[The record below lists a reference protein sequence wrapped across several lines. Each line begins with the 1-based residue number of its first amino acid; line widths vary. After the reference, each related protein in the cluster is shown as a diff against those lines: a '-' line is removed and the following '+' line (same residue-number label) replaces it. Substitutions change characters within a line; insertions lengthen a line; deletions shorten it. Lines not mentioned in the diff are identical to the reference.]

1 MLLSSQALF
10 HCLFIIIL
18 KSGPWPQ
25 FDRWRKWGFGFRE
38 LNHVDQAH
46 TAGTWWSRIWDHV
59 LCWFL
64 NLYLIFIFFF
74 NGSIADLQSY
84 ISFRDHAFQYLG
96 KCNEWMSKWMTN
108 ELNYSRPYLFLRGWE
123 GKEYASNAGNQ
134 VRYLGPED
142 LLKKVMATHSSFL
155 AWRIPWREEPGELQ
169 SMGLQRV
176 RDDWATNT
184 FTSVIY

>member
-1 MLLSSQALF
+1 MGLDPNLTDEENEVLGSENWTMWSSSHSWYLVEQDLRPCSLL
-10 HCLFIIIL
+10 I
-18 KSGPWPQ
+18 
-25 FDRWRKWGFGFRE
+25 FRF
-38 LNHVDQAH
+38 V
-46 TAGTWWSRIWDHV
+46 
-59 LCWFL
+59 L
-64 NLYLIFIFFF
+64 NLYFFF

-134 VRYLGPED
+134 VRSLGPED